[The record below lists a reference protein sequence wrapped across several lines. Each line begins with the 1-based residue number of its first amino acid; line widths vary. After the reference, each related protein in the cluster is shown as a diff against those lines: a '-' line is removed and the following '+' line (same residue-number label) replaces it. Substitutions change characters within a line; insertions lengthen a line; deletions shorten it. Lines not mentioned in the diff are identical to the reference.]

1 MSADN
6 VVQIADFRKDIPT
19 GLDAPMSMRDQDM
32 FAVDTVA
39 DQWANDLVHGLMLN
53 FAERG
58 SDIDFDDPVYGKLM
72 EGLADVT
79 RSMTR
84 HHLGVF
90 DETALMLQKYTEG
103 EVSVGVLTMNEDD
116 PDVIDVGDDSDG

>member
-6 VVQIADFRKDIPT
+6 IVQISDFRKDIPSD
-19 GLDAPMSMRDQDM
+19 LDAPMSVCDKTT

-39 DQWANDLVHGLMLN
+39 DDWANQLVHHLMLD

-58 SDIDFDDPVYGKLM
+58 TDIDFDDPVYGKLM
-72 EGLADVT
+72 EAMADVA

-90 DETALMLQKYTEG
+90 DETALMLQKYPNA
-103 EVSVGVLTMNEDD
+103 EVSVGVITLDEE
-116 PDVIDVGDDSDG
+116 